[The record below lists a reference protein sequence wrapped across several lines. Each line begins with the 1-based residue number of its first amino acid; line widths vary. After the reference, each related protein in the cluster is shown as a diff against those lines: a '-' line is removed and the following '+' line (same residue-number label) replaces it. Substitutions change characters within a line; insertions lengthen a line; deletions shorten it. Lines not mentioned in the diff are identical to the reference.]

1 MTNNEEIQELRR
13 STIKYTDIEGLQTN
27 RNTGLQH
34 DITAALGDVA
44 NGDQSQ
50 MIGFRD
56 QSIAALLLALERNEN
71 ELNYL
76 GNELKTSLGQTQQET
91 FNRSEI
97 IRLAVR
103 VGLQQAAPDY
113 YERLTAAAV
122 EYTRES
128 L

>member
-1 MTNNEEIQELRR
+1 MTDNEEIQELRR
-13 STIKYTDIEGLQTN
+13 STITHTDIEGLQ
-27 RNTGLQH
+27 RNNVTGLQH
-34 DITAALGDVA
+34 EITTALREVE
-44 NGDQSQ
+44 NGEQSK

-56 QSIAALLLALERNEN
+56 QSIAALLLALEKHEDDF
-71 ELNYL
+71 EYI
-76 GNELKTSLGQTQQET
+76 GNELKKSLDQTEQER

-103 VGLQQAAPDY
+103 AGLQQVAPDY

-122 EYTRES
+122 EHTRKS